1 MKPPFKGIA
10 ASHGIAFGHAFM
22 INEPT
27 FQFTETKVINIEAEQ
42 QKFDDAL
49 EVSLQEIAELREK
62 VASEQN
68 DESAAIFDAHHMLLN
83 DPEVIQSV
91 HQLIAQEQMNAAWA
105 LKETIAQYIALF
117 EQLDDDYMKERITDI
132 KDVSNRLFTHLFH
145 TTAKHHRDIVDDT
158 ILVAKDITPSDIALA
173 SRDLLKGFITDNGGI
188 HAHASIIARTTG
200 IPAIVN
206 SEVATSMIVDGDF
219 IIIDG
224 FEEKVF
230 INPDEATIQFY
241 REKVHTMEKE
251 KEALALLRFE
261 ATETIDKANIQLSA
275 NIASSADVERVI
287 NNGAE
292 GIGLFRTEF
301 SYMKSNHFPSE
312 EQTYLTYKSILEDMG
327 ELPVVIRTLDIGAD
341 KQLDYWDLPKE
352 ENPFLGLRA
361 IRLSLS
367 EQQIFKT
374 QLRALLRASIY
385 GNLHVMF
392 PMISTM
398 EELNEVKGLLEAER
412 RGLEAKGIIV
422 SHDIKI
428 GIMIETPAA
437 AIMAHE
443 FAKEVDFFSIGTNDL
458 IQYTFAADRMN
469 ETVAHLYEPYHPAI
483 LRFVKMVIDAAN
495 EANINVSVC
504 GEVAS
509 NEDFASLL
517 IGLGIHELS
526 MPPSTIL
533 EMRHFIRQV
542 RKSDLQNLA
551 HEAIDMKNAEEVKSL
566 IKEMALIF

>member
-1 MKPPFKGIA
+1 
-10 ASHGIAFGHAFM
+10 
-22 INEPT
+22 
-27 FQFTETKVINIEAEQ
+27 
-42 QKFDDAL
+42 
-49 EVSLQEIAELREK
+49 
-62 VASEQN
+62 
-68 DESAAIFDAHHMLLN
+68 
-83 DPEVIQSV
+83 
-91 HQLIAQEQMNAAWA
+91 
-105 LKETIAQYIALF
+105 
-117 EQLDDDYMKERITDI
+117 
-132 KDVSNRLFTHLFH
+132 
-145 TTAKHHRDIVDDT
+145 
-158 ILVAKDITPSDIALA
+158 
-173 SRDLLKGFITDNGGI
+173 
-188 HAHASIIARTTG
+188 
-200 IPAIVN
+200 
-206 SEVATSMIVDGDF
+206 
-219 IIIDG
+219 
-224 FEEKVF
+224 
-230 INPDEATIQFY
+230 
-241 REKVHTMEKE
+241 
-251 KEALALLRFE
+251 
-261 ATETIDKANIQLSA
+261 

-327 ELPVVIRTLDIGAD
+327 DLPVVIRTLDIGAD

-352 ENPFLGLRA
+352 ETPFLGLRA

-374 QLRALLRASIY
+374 QLRALLRASIH

-422 SHDIKI
+422 SHNIKI

-542 RKSDLQNLA
+542 RKSDLQQLA

-566 IKEMALIF
+566 IKDMALIC

>member
-1 MKPPFKGIA
+1 MKPPFKVIA
-10 ASHGIAFGHAFM
+10 ASSGIAFGHAFM

-27 FQFTETKVINIEAEQ
+27 FQFTETKVLNIEAEQ
-42 QKFDDAL
+42 KKFDDAL

-68 DESAAIFDAHHMLLN
+68 DESAAIFDAHQLLLN
-83 DPEVIQSV
+83 DPDVIQSV

-173 SRDLLKGFITDNGGI
+173 SRDLLKGFITDTGGL

-206 SEVATSMIVDGDF
+206 SEIATSMIEDGDF
-219 IIIDG
+219 LIIDG
-224 FEEKVF
+224 FEEQVF
-230 INPDEATIQFY
+230 INPDETTIQLY
-241 REKVHTMEKE
+241 HEKVRAMQEE

-261 ATETIDKANIQLSA
+261 ATETIDKTNIQLSA

-312 EQTYLTYKSILEDMG
+312 EQTYLTYNSILEDMG
-327 ELPVVIRTLDIGAD
+327 DLPVVIITLDIGAD

-352 ENPFLGLRA
+352 EIPFLGLRA

-374 QLRALLRASIY
+374 QLRALLRASIH

-422 SHDIKI
+422 SHNIKI

-504 GEVAS
+504 GEVDS
-509 NEDFASLL
+509 
-517 IGLGIHELS
+517 
-526 MPPSTIL
+526 
-533 EMRHFIRQV
+533 
-542 RKSDLQNLA
+542 
-551 HEAIDMKNAEEVKSL
+551 
-566 IKEMALIF
+566 

>member
-261 ATETIDKANIQLSA
+261 ATKTIDKANIQLSA

>member
-1 MKPPFKGIA
+1 MKPPFKGIT
-10 ASHGIAFGHAFM
+10 ASSGIAFGHAFM

-27 FQFTETKVINIEAEQ
+27 FQFTESKVIDIKAEQ
-42 QKFDDAL
+42 KKFDDAL
-49 EVSLQEIAELREK
+49 NISLKEIAQLREK
-62 VASEQN
+62 VAQEQN
-68 DESAAIFDAHHMLLN
+68 DESAAIFDAHQMLLR

-91 HQLIAQEQMNAAWA
+91 HQLIETEEMNAAWA

-145 TTAKHHRDIVDDT
+145 TTAKHQREIVDDT
-158 ILVAKDITPSDIALA
+158 ILVAKDITPSDIAIA
-173 SRDLLKGFITDNGGI
+173 SRDLLKGFITDNGGL

-206 SEVATSMIVDGDF
+206 SEIATKVIEDGDF

-224 FEEKVF
+224 FEQTVF
-230 INPDEATIQFY
+230 VNPDEATIRFY
-241 REKVHTMEKE
+241 REKVHTMQME
-251 KEALALLRFE
+251 KEALALLKDKP
-261 ATETIDKANIQLSA
+261 TITLDHTNIQLSA
-275 NIASSADVERVI
+275 NIASSADLERVL

-312 EQTYLTYKSILEDMG
+312 EQTFLTYKTILEGMG

-374 QLRALLRASIY
+374 QLRALLRASIH

-412 RGLEAKGIIV
+412 RSLEAKGIIV

-483 LRFVKMVIDAAN
+483 LRFIKMVIDAAN

-533 EMRHFIRQV
+533 EMRNFIRQV
-542 RKSDLQNLA
+542 HEADLKQLA
-551 HEAIDMKNAEEVKSL
+551 EEAIDMKNAEEVKAL
-566 IKEMALIF
+566 IKDMAVTC

>member
-1 MKPPFKGIA
+1 MKPPFKGIT
-10 ASHGIAFGHAFM
+10 ASSGIAFGHAFM

-27 FQFTETKVINIEAEQ
+27 FQFTESKVIDIKAEQ
-42 QKFDDAL
+42 KKFDDAL
-49 EVSLQEIAELREK
+49 NISLEEIAQLREK
-62 VASEQN
+62 VAQEQN
-68 DESAAIFDAHHMLLN
+68 DESAAIFDAHQMLLR

-91 HQLIAQEQMNAAWA
+91 HQLIETEEMNAAWA

-145 TTAKHHRDIVDDT
+145 TTAKHQREIVDDT
-158 ILVAKDITPSDIALA
+158 ILVAKDITPSDIAIA
-173 SRDLLKGFITDNGGI
+173 SRDLLKGFITDNGGL

-206 SEVATSMIVDGDF
+206 SEIATKVIEDGDF

-224 FEEKVF
+224 FEQTVF
-230 INPDEATIQFY
+230 VNPDEATIRFY
-241 REKVHTMEKE
+241 REKVHTMQME
-251 KEALALLRFE
+251 KEALALLKDKP
-261 ATETIDKANIQLSA
+261 TITLDHKNIQLSA
-275 NIASSADVERVI
+275 NIASSADLERVL

-312 EQTYLTYKSILEDMG
+312 EQTFLTYKTILEGMG

-374 QLRALLRASIY
+374 QLRALLRASIH

-412 RGLEAKGIIV
+412 RSLEAKGIIV

-483 LRFVKMVIDAAN
+483 LRFIKMVIDAAN

-533 EMRHFIRQV
+533 EMRNFIRQV
-542 RKSDLQNLA
+542 HEADLKQLA
-551 HEAIDMKNAEEVKSL
+551 EEAIDMKNAEEVKAL
-566 IKEMALIF
+566 IKDMAVTC

>member
-1 MKPPFKGIA
+1 MKPPFKGIT
-10 ASHGIAFGHAFM
+10 ASSGIAFGHAFM

-27 FQFTETKVINIEAEQ
+27 FQFTESKVIDIKAEQ
-42 QKFDDAL
+42 KKFDDAL
-49 EVSLQEIAELREK
+49 NISLEEIAQLREK
-62 VASEQN
+62 VAQEQN
-68 DESAAIFDAHHMLLN
+68 DESAAIFDAHQMLLR
-83 DPEVIQSV
+83 DPEIIQSV
-91 HQLIAQEQMNAAWA
+91 HQFIETEEMNAAWA

-145 TTAKHHRDIVDDT
+145 TTAKHQREIVDDT
-158 ILVAKDITPSDIALA
+158 ILVAKDITPSDIAIA
-173 SRDLLKGFITDNGGI
+173 SRDLLKGFITDNGGL

-206 SEVATSMIVDGDF
+206 SEIATKVIEDGDF

-224 FEEKVF
+224 FEQTVF
-230 INPDEATIQFY
+230 VNPDEATIRFY
-241 REKVHTMEKE
+241 REKVHTMQME
-251 KEALALLRFE
+251 KEALALLKDKP
-261 ATETIDKANIQLSA
+261 TITLDHKNIQLSA
-275 NIASSADVERVI
+275 NIASSSDLERVL

-312 EQTYLTYKSILEDMG
+312 EQTFLTYKTILEGMG

-374 QLRALLRASIY
+374 QLRALLRASIH

-412 RGLEAKGIIV
+412 RSLEAKGIIV

-483 LRFVKMVIDAAN
+483 LRFIKMVIDAAN

-533 EMRHFIRQV
+533 EMRNFIRQV
-542 RKSDLQNLA
+542 HEADLKRLA
-551 HEAIDMKNAEEVKSL
+551 EEAIDMKNAEEVKAL
-566 IKEMALIF
+566 IKDMAVTC